1 MGKEKNME
9 TPINEL
15 FVTHLNIIP
24 GEVESIFNPPQTL
37 EKEKEK
43 HSIFIQ
49 PRYFNDESLK
59 EQLP

>member
-37 EKEKEK
+37 EKEK
-43 HSIFIQ
+43 
-49 PRYFNDESLK
+49 RNTVYLYSLGISMMNH
-59 EQLP
+59 